1 MNKIVWNTEEL
12 REPIDTLE
20 IKGKDTVI
28 KFFHHVK
35 INEIIFPEG
44 SFHTTWLLEEN
55 SFLEIHSIITCKE
68 IKGSLEICST
78 NHTNCNIHLGINAVG
93 QNELEIQNKIE
104 GNENITNLKVRV
116 IGEENSK
123 TKIITTGI
131 LLKETKENTFLEDV
145 KYLNETESIIECHPK
160 LIVDSNEVVA
170 NHNVTIGSISESD
183 LFYLESKGI
192 ETKNAKNL
200 IRKCFLNSVLK

>member
-116 IGEENSK
+116 IGEEN
-123 TKIITTGI
+123 I
-131 LLKETKENTFLEDV
+131 LLKENTFLEDV